1 MSESPNR
8 AAILRKLARERR
20 LAGGPSH
27 HEYWKQYWK
36 DNPRELVKQVSA
48 FADMQLDLM
57 RWAIDSADRLL
68 RSSHIQEGLAQ
79 LSFQQDLKKIMIPSN
94 REAGRDDEIRGLRE
108 RIARLE
114 EKQELNE
121 ALPNPS
127 RRKETN

>member
-1 MSESPNR
+1 
-8 AAILRKLARERR
+8 
-20 LAGGPSH
+20 
-27 HEYWKQYWK
+27 
-36 DNPRELVKQVSA
+36 
-48 FADMQLDLM
+48 MQLDQI
-57 RWAIDSADRLL
+57 RRSIDSTGRLL

-79 LSFQQDLKKIMIPSN
+79 LSFRQDLKKIMIPSN